1 MHNGQQA
8 KMPKT
13 EAHKSRKF
21 LSLKWKVLTLTS
33 LVLLCISISHITLNH
48 IALVKQF
55 ETQSDIT
62 HKQYMVQV
70 GGLIQRSAKRLQQIG
85 GMLPVLSGMKEPLV
99 SESKSRLEEAFNQH
113 WPALQIDMGIG
124 LVRFYSKTNQLLGM
138 WGDLQSDTPITST
151 VLGKVWYANE
161 REQPVS
167 AMDCSVTCIQYT
179 AVPMLADGQ
188 SIGVVLLGQ
197 SLADVI
203 LAFKQVSGTDIGVI
217 TTKNTQPVNNEGIGK
232 WIPEW
237 KADVIAIT
245 SPATTLNILH
255 TGASNQNSFQQVI
268 NGVRAKWNDHEY
280 NIRLIPLNGIE
291 GGEKTSLAV
300 ITDITDDLIRIGQ
313 DTRES
318 WTTAMIG
325 LIVTV
330 AFLLILMWSPMSR
343 IRSTS
348 LRLPLLSEGK
358 FGEAR
363 TDVEKSQ
370 HWRIFDD
377 ETDILDKTAL
387 DLSYQLEEL
396 ENETKVFTDELKDRA
411 RELAIQKDFV
421 TNLLDT
427 AQAIIITQDSRG
439 EITMLNQYCEKL
451 MGYNQNELL
460 TFPFIR
466 LISSDN
472 ITSMVIR
479 ELSDLVSGKVNQ
491 LHHELTIRCK
501 DGSKRDIAW
510 YHSYSKR
517 NDDESATVLSVGI
530 DITDRKLAEVHAR
543 AAHYEKISAEAA
555 SLSKS
560 AFLANMSH
568 EIRTPLT
575 AIIGFSESMLDGY
588 QTEDEKKQTI
598 KTIIRSG
605 QHLQQVINDILDLSK
620 VEAGKLDVELIKA
633 SPFEIMEEVKPLI
646 IMLAKDK
653 GLKFSVKYQFPMPET
668 IRTDKFRLRQILINL
683 CNNAVK
689 FTHKGSVS
697 VNISCQPETNT
708 MAFRVIDT
716 GIGLSD
722 DQKDLIFG
730 AFSQADSSTTRQY
743 GGTGLGLYLSRQLA
757 NKLGGDITVD
767 SKYGEGSA
775 FTLTIDTGVLDGVA
789 LLSSAPEP
797 VLESVSIPDIRKL
810 SLSGKLLLAEDNAD
824 NQRLISLKVQQTGAA
839 ISIAEN
845 GQLAVDMAL
854 KEPYN
859 LILMDIQMPVMNGLD
874 ATRTLRKKGYTGT
887 IVALTANAMQED
899 IEACKEAGCNGFLTK
914 PIKWDEFFEVL
925 KENLSPGERPDTQAE
940 AATSA
945 SADADITG
953 ESKDDHSIAETSD
966 TELEPIRST
975 LLNDDNP
982 SITNVVNQFI
992 DYLPGQLEEIR
1003 NLYQDQDFTVL
1014 KERIHTIKG
1023 TAGNFGFMDITDVAT
1038 SIEADLESRNF
1049 PEIEQHLSEF
1059 DQLYQRI
1066 KLGR

>member
-1 MHNGQQA
+1 MT
-8 KMPKT
+8 KT
-13 EAHKSRKF
+13 EAHKSRRF

-33 LVLLCISISHITLNH
+33 LVLLSISISHITLNH

-70 GGLIQRSAKRLQQIG
+70 SGLIQRSAKRLQQIG
-85 GMLPVLSGMKEPLV
+85 GMLPILSGMKGPLV
-99 SESKSRLEEAFNQH
+99 SESESKLEEAFNQH
-113 WPALQIDMGIG
+113 WPTLQIDMGIG

-138 WGDLQSDTPITST
+138 WGDLQNDAPISST

-161 REQPVS
+161 REQPVT
-167 AMDCSVTCIQYT
+167 AMDCSATCIQYT

-188 SIGVVLLGQ
+188 NIGVVLLGQ

-217 TTKNTQPVNNEGIGK
+217 TTKNAQPVDNNGIGK

-255 TGASNQNSFQQVI
+255 AGAAIQSSFQELL
-268 NGVRAKWNDHEY
+268 NGARAKWNEREY

-300 ITDITDDLIRIGQ
+300 ITDITDDLIRIGR

-325 LIVTV
+325 LFVTV

-358 FGEAR
+358 FDEAR
-363 TDVEKSQ
+363 ADVEKSQ

-377 ETDILDKTAL
+377 ETDVLDTTAL

-396 ENETKVFTDELKDRA
+396 ENETRVFTDELKDRA

-439 EITMLNQYCEKL
+439 EITMLNQYCENL

-472 ITSMVIR
+472 ISSMVIR
-479 ELSDLVSGKVNQ
+479 ELSDLVSGKITQ

-510 YHSYSKR
+510 FHSYSKR
-517 NDDESATVLSVGI
+517 NDDETATVLSVGI

-588 QTEDEKKQTI
+588 QSEEEREQTI

-633 SPFEIMEEVKPLI
+633 SPFEIMDEVKPLI
-646 IMLAKDK
+646 IMQAKDK
-653 GLKFSVKYQFPMPET
+653 DLKFSINYEFPMPEF

-689 FTHKGSVS
+689 FTHHGSITI
-697 VNISCQPETNT
+697 NISCRPDINT
-708 MAFRVIDT
+708 MEFNVVDT
-716 GIGLSD
+716 GIGLSGN
-722 DQKDLIFG
+722 QKELIFG

-767 SKYGEGSA
+767 SEPGKGSA
-775 FTLTIDTGVLDGVA
+775 FTLTIDTGELDGVA
-789 LLSSAPEP
+789 MLSSAPK
-797 VLESVSIPDIRKL
+797 LALDSVSIPDISKL
-810 SLSGKLLLAEDNAD
+810 SLSGKLLLAEDNSD
-824 NQRLISLKVQQTGAA
+824 NQRLISLKVEQTGAE

-845 GQLAVDMAL
+845 GHMAVDMAL
-854 KEPYN
+854 KQPYN

-874 ATRTLRKKGYTGT
+874 ATRTLRRKGYTGA

-899 IEACKEAGCNGFLTK
+899 IDACKAAGCDGFLTK
-914 PIKWDEFFEVL
+914 PIKWNEFFEVL
-925 KENLSPGERPDTQAE
+925 KNNLLPGQTQDGEAE
-940 AATSA
+940 AATTA
-945 SADADITG
+945 SADADISD
-953 ESKDDHSIAETSD
+953 EPEDEHSIAEKGN

-975 LLNDDNP
+975 LLSDGNP
-982 SITNVVNQFI
+982 NIINVVNQFI
-992 DYLPGQLEEIR
+992 DYLPAQLEEIR

-1023 TAGNFGFMDITDVAT
+1023 TAGNFGFMDITDVAN
-1038 SIEADLESRNF
+1038 SIETNLENRNF